1 MTYTSPRHP
10 QLFYTTAPMPCP
22 YLPGRMERKVVTEI
36 GGPEAVPFH
45 NRLSR
50 AGFRRSH
57 TIAYAP
63 VCANCTACTPI
74 RVPVARFAP
83 GRTQRRVLARNK
95 GLCSARVPPH
105 ATPEQFNLFSA
116 YQATRHD
123 GGDMASMTFPDYR
136 AMIEDTTVET
146 FMIEFRDAAAR
157 LVCVALV
164 DQLDDGLSAVY
175 DFFEPG
181 MPARSLGTFAVLQL
195 IEYTRALGLPYLYLG
210 YWISESH
217 KMAYKARFRPAQIM
231 TRGVWHDLDL
241 SQPDAAQPQDSAFL
255 PDDLFHPPQ
264 PGMDKK

>member
-10 QLFYTTAPMPCP
+10 QLFYTTAPLPCP

-36 GGPEAVPFH
+36 GGAEAVAFH

-63 VCANCTACTPI
+63 VCASCTACTPI
-74 RVPVARFAP
+74 RVPVERFTP
-83 GRTQRRVLARNK
+83 SRTQARIMRRNA
-95 GLCSARVPPH
+95 GLHATTVPPH
-105 ATPEQFNLFSA
+105 ATPEQYALFSA
-116 YQATRHD
+116 YQTIRHV

-146 FMIEFRDAAAR
+146 FMIEFRNTEGR
-157 LVCVALV
+157 LACVALV

-175 DFFEPG
+175 DFYDPEQQHN
-181 MPARSLGTFAVLQL
+181 SLGTFAVLYL
-195 IEYTRALGLPYLYLG
+195 IEHAHMLGLPYLYLG
-210 YWISESH
+210 YWINESR

-231 TRGVWHDLDL
+231 TRGMWHDLDL
-241 SQPDAAQPQDSAFL
+241 TTYNSQQVHESAFL
-255 PDDLFHPPQ
+255 PD
-264 PGMDKK
+264 GMFRPA

>member
-36 GGPEAVPFH
+36 GGAEAIPFH

-63 VCANCTACTPI
+63 VCASCTACTPI
-74 RVPVARFAP
+74 RVPVDRFTP
-83 GRTQRRVLARNK
+83 SRTQQRALRRNAMLH
-95 GLCSARVPPH
+95 GFPVPPR

-116 YQATRHD
+116 YQHARHE

-136 AMIEDTTVET
+136 AMIEDTPIET
-146 FMIEFRDAAAR
+146 FMIEFRDPEGR
-157 LVCVALV
+157 LTCVALV

-175 DFFEPG
+175 DFYD
-181 MPARSLGTFAVLQL
+181 PALQHRSLGTFAVMYL
-195 IEYTRALGLPYLYLG
+195 ISHARTMGLPYLYLG
-210 YWISESH
+210 YWINESR

-231 TRGVWHDLDL
+231 TRGIWHDLDL
-241 SQPDAAQPQDSAFL
+241 GEYGRDQARQSAFL
-255 PDDLFHPPQ
+255 PDGLFHPPA
-264 PGMDKK
+264 G